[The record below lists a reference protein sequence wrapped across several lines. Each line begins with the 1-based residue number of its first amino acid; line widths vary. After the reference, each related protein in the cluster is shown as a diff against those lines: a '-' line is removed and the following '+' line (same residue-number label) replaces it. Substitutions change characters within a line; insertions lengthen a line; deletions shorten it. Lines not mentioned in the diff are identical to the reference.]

1 MKFGGRFLSLG
12 DSYTIGEGVDED
24 FTWSKQLVDI
34 LNLNKQHFQ
43 NPRII
48 AKTGWTT
55 GELAEAIEKE
65 HIQENFDL
73 VSLLIGVNNQYRGL
87 SPEQYS
93 IEFRA
98 LLKQSIK
105 FVAGNLS
112 HVIVLSIPDW
122 GKTPFAKD
130 RDQNK
135 ISAEIDTFN
144 TINKEISTELNVNYC
159 SITELSRMYFNDEYL
174 VEDKLHYSGKMYAL
188 WAEEAFKAIK
198 DIDF

>member
-1 MKFGGRFLSLG
+1 MKFGGRVLSLG
-12 DSYTIGEGVDED
+12 DSYTIGEGVEER

-34 LNLNKQHFQ
+34 LNRDERHFQ

-55 GELAEAIEKE
+55 GELALAIEQE
-65 HIQENFDL
+65 HLQENYDL
-73 VSLLIGVNNQYRGL
+73 VTLLIGVNNQYRGL

-98 LLKQSIK
+98 LLNQSIK
-105 FVAGNLS
+105 FAAGNLS

-130 RDQNK
+130 RNQHQ
-135 ISAEIDTFN
+135 ISTEIDQYN
-144 TINKEISTELNVNYC
+144 RINKEISAELNVDYC
-159 SITELSRMYFNDEYL
+159 NITELSRMYFTDDYL

-188 WAEEAFKAIK
+188 WADEASKILANNYI
-198 DIDF
+198 

>member
-1 MKFGGRFLSLG
+1 MKFGGRVLSLG
-12 DSYTIGEGVDED
+12 DSYTIGEGVEEN

-34 LNLNKQHFQ
+34 LNLNKHHFQ
-43 NPRII
+43 DPRII

-55 GELAEAIEKE
+55 WELSEAIEKE
-65 HIQENFDL
+65 NIQENFDL
-73 VSLLIGVNNQYRGL
+73 VTLLIGVNNQYRGL